1 MKCFDR
7 FVVLNMEYSNTYM
20 LDLDVSVHFEAN
32 ETAAM
37 TVKVLDD
44 ILVPR
49 IQCQQNAGYVN
60 KCKIYFVL
68 FLICLFM

>member
-1 MKCFDR
+1 
-7 FVVLNMEYSNTYM
+7 M

-49 IQCQQNAGYVN
+49 VQCQQNAGYVN
-60 KCKIYFVL
+60 KCKIYL
-68 FLICLFM
+68 LLRLKCLVM